1 MSLKKA
7 FFTIAAL
14 TSILLISCGGEDES
28 PTTIALP
35 DASTVPLVS
44 SPDSQTA
51 LTNSGLSPTGNAG
64 VALNPAH
71 GQPGHRCEIAVG
83 APLNSLPNAAA
94 SPLIT
99 PPAST
104 TIAPASTTIAPIS
117 TASVPALTPTN
128 TATLK
133 FNPKHGEPG
142 HRCELAVGAPL
153 DGKKQ

>member
-1 MSLKKA
+1 MWPHIKSMSLRKA
-7 FFTIAAL
+7 FFAIAAI
-14 TSILLISCGGEDES
+14 TSIFLIGCGGEDES
-28 PTTIALP
+28 QTSIVLP
-35 DASTVPLVS
+35 DAASVPLVP

-51 LTNSGLSPTGNAG
+51 LTNSGLTPTVNAG

-94 SPLIT
+94 SPLVT
-99 PPAST
+99 
-104 TIAPASTTIAPIS
+104 APASTTTAPIS

>member
-1 MSLKKA
+1 MSLRKA
-7 FFTIAAL
+7 FFAIAAI
-14 TSILLISCGGEDES
+14 TSIFLIGCGGEDES
-28 PTTIALP
+28 QTSIVLP
-35 DASTVPLVS
+35 DAASVPLVP

-51 LTNSGLSPTGNAG
+51 LTNSGLTPTVNAG

-117 TASVPALTPTN
+117 TASVRALTPTN